1 MRRIAAFLAA
11 ALSVAGASAGEAG
24 DASKPSYM
32 SLVPMISI
40 RVDSLA
46 EAARTI
52 EAGLVGS
59 GVDATRAT
67 CERYMVSICFLDSTE
82 GIDPY
87 RPIHYFMVCQDP
99 PVALPEPAVV
109 LPLRDGGSKEILA
122 GLRAKYR
129 DVEGGSIKI
138 CASPHDESAIEPLYV
153 AIAQGNAL
161 ISPSIDAIRYLA
173 YNLMNK
179 TLPEAERFRDSP
191 IALSASG
198 PLLGLFMELVSSLDT
213 GLVSDNAT
221 AGNTLL
227 HIRELGVFFSSFERI
242 DLALSASMSRW
253 EVTTRLKALP
263 GSATARR
270 IDSFSPPSASL
281 TASSP
286 RTAPKRYASNLAGFV
301 SALPESNRKWLA
313 SLADNTRMVGLGIFP
328 GAFDLDEILRPHIG
342 SAAASCFV
350 IDNGASRIGAVTIA
364 ELSNPSA
371 AAAALD
377 SYFSSN
383 GLSRANSKIRRIVQN
398 DRNGVKVSAYNVIQS
413 LSSSGGSG
421 MGQAGTAISFMLGLD
436 HIETAVANGRLVVAR
451 GRTGLIAPWISS
463 TRQDGNAET
472 LTSLT
477 SSFDKVPDGEIL
489 LGGGSAE
496 PVAIANRLIVAIP
509 EMRDVTALLPHPG
522 SGVVWRMTRTP
533 GGVLTFDGRIYNNEI
548 IAFNRMRSI
557 NSSTM
562 REFLSQLVLRH
573 FQQTTDEAA
582 RRDNLRKKV
591 RSLRDRDIVR

>member
-1 MRRIAAFLAA
+1 MRRLAAFLTA
-11 ALSVAGASAGEAG
+11 ALSVAVAVADEAG
-24 DASKPSYM
+24 GTSKPTYM

-40 RVDSLA
+40 RLDSLS
-46 EAARTI
+46 EAARTL
-52 EAGLVGS
+52 EAGFVGS
-59 GVDATRAT
+59 GVDVTRVD
-67 CERYMVSICFLDSTE
+67 CERYMASICFLDSAE

-87 RPIHYFMVCQDP
+87 RPIDYFMLCQDP
-99 PVALPEPAVV
+99 PTALPEPAVV

-138 CASPHDESAIEPLYV
+138 CASPHDESAIEPLYI
-153 AIAQGNAL
+153 AIAQGNAM

-173 YNLMNK
+173 YNLMGK
-179 TLPEAERFRDSP
+179 TLPTPERFRDGP

-213 GLVSDNAT
+213 GLVSDEAT

-227 HIRELGVFFSSFERI
+227 HIRELGVFFSSFDRI
-242 DLALSASMSRW
+242 DIALSASMSRW
-253 EVTTRLKALP
+253 EVATRLKALP
-263 GSATARR
+263 DSATARR
-270 IDSFSPPSASL
+270 IDSFSPPSAGL

-286 RTAPKRYASNLAGFV
+286 RIAPKRFSSDLSGFV

-313 SLADNTRMVGLGIFP
+313 SLADNTRMVGFGILP
-328 GAFDLDEILRPHIG
+328 AAFDLDEILRPHLG
-342 SAAASCFV
+342 VATASCFV
-350 IDNGASRIGAVTIA
+350 VDKGASRIGSVTVA

-398 DRNGVKVSAYNVIQS
+398 NRNGVNVSAYNVIQS

-451 GRTGLIAPWISS
+451 GRTGLISPWISA
-463 TRQDGNAET
+463 TKQDGDAET
-472 LTSLT
+472 LASLT
-477 SSFDKVPDGEIL
+477 SSFDNVPAGETPI
-489 LGGGSAE
+489 GGGSAE
-496 PVAIANRLIVAIP
+496 PVAIANRLITAIP
-509 EMRDVTALLPHPG
+509 EMQDVSALLPHPG

-533 GGVLTFDGRIYNNEI
+533 GGIVTFDGRIYNNEI

-562 REFLSQLVLRH
+562 KEFLSQLVLRH

-582 RRDNLRKKV
+582 RRDNLRQKV